1 MQSVFDYDL
10 ASCTKSPS
18 YHRLRAA
25 GAQAA
30 IHAGLR
36 HVAPAKT
43 ASAPGSSSMRISWL
57 YLALRSDRQGAPVL
71 IWPQQRPTA
80 MSAIVVSSVS
90 PERCEHMM
98 PQPFCLHNFTASM
111 DSERLPI
118 WLTFK
123 RRALQAF
130 FSMAVLMRDTFVTV
144 RSSPTICI
152 PSPWA
157 ADMS

>member
-43 ASAPGSSSMRISWL
+43 ASAPSSSSMRISWL
-57 YLALRSDRQGAPVL
+57 YFALRSDRQGAPVL

-90 PERCEHMM
+90 PERWEHIT
-98 PQPFCLHNFTASM
+98 PHPFTLQSLTASI
-111 DSERLPI
+111 DSETLPI
-118 WLTFK
+118 WFTF
-123 RRALQAF
+123 RRSAL
-130 FSMAVLMRDTFVTV
+130 
-144 RSSPTICI
+144 
-152 PSPWA
+152 
-157 ADMS
+157 